1 MYNNQIIDMEDDVV
15 EYCIFAV
22 PCIVSSN
29 GLGQLV
35 SSWNMHP
42 IAG

>member
-1 MYNNQIIDMEDDVV
+1 MGNNQMIDMEDEIVKYSISTV
-15 EYCIFAV
+15 SCM
-22 PCIVSSN
+22 VSSY
-29 GLGQLV
+29 GLRQLV